1 MVPINWKLI
10 AERLSNAHRVEL
22 YFWDGLYAELFY
34 NQETNMVERVGI
46 FENVDLLDPYLNNIV
61 VRSKKV

>member
-34 NQETNMVERVGI
+34 NQETNTIERVGI